1 MNTAIIML
9 GSNQNPKK
17 NLELAI
23 EKLSEVFDLVA
34 FSQVIISK
42 AIGKNYKADFHNQAV
57 KLLSADN
64 AEETRF
70 SFKLTESELGR
81 TPESK
86 KSGLIPIDIDLI
98 FWNNTKVH
106 PDYDRFDFV
115 RNCVNEIL

>member
-1 MNTAIIML
+1 MNTAIVML
-9 GSNQNPKK
+9 GSNQNPEE
-17 NLELAI
+17 NMELAI
-23 EKLSEVFDLVA
+23 NKLSENFDLLV
-34 FSQVIISK
+34 FSHVFVSK
-42 AIGKNYKADFHNQAV
+42 AVGSTYKANFHNQAI
-57 KLLSADN
+57 KLLSADT

-81 TPESK
+81 TSESK
-86 KSGLIPIDIDLI
+86 QTGLIPIDIDLI